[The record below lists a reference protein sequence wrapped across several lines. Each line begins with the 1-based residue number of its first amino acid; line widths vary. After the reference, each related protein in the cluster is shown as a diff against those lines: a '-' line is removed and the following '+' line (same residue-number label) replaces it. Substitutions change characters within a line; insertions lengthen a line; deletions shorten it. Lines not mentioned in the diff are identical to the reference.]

1 MARRPAPKKAPK
13 RAAKK
18 AAPKRSPKKKAAGKS
33 ASKSA
38 PKSPAKSRPRKAAG
52 APQSTAE
59 RIIEIPLADALS
71 ERYLA
76 YAMSTIVSRSL
87 PDVRDGL
94 KPVHRR
100 LLFAMRELKLNPGQ
114 GFKKCARVV
123 GDVIGKYHPH
133 GDASVYEAMVR
144 LAQDFAVRYPLVE
157 GQGNFG
163 SIDGDNAAAMRYTE
177 ARLTA
182 YAQVMMDG
190 LSEDA
195 ADFRPTYDGEE
206 HEPVV
211 MPAAV
216 PNLLANGA
224 VGIAVGMA
232 TNIPPHNVGELCD
245 ALIHMADVRKKN
257 PKKATQKGARPEI
270 LDDTLFKYVPGPDFP
285 TGGVLAEDRAVIA
298 EAYRTGR
305 GSFRVRARWKQ
316 EKHGRGQY
324 DIIITEMPYQVQKAK
339 LIERI
344 AELMETRKLPF
355 LADIRDESTDDVRIV
370 LEPKSRGVEPA
381 MLMEQL
387 YRQTDLEVRFGLNL
401 NVLCADGVPRVQG
414 LREVLQAY
422 LDYRQVVL
430 VRRCKFR
437 VGKINHRL
445 EVLDGYLIAY
455 LNLDEVI
462 KVIRSKDEPKP
473 VLMKRFKLT
482 DTQAEAIL
490 NMRLRSLRK
499 LEEMEIKTEH
509 DGLSKDLK
517 SLNALL
523 RDPKKQWAAIGDQLK
538 DTKKAFGQSTP
549 LGKRRTELGAAPTAV
564 VVPIEALVEKEPIT
578 VVLSNKGWIRAL
590 KGHRDDISDVKFKD
604 GDDWEFALPATTVDK
619 ILFFGS
625 DGRFYTLTGDRLP
638 HGRSLGE
645 PLRLMID
652 LPHDATVVEMKVW
665 DEGGRLLVA
674 SSTGRGFV
682 VPEEHVYGQTKNGKQ
697 VLNLGKGEK
706 ARACHPVEPDD
717 DYVAVVGN
725 NRKVILFPLEELPEM
740 TRGRGVILQRYKDGG
755 LSDAKTFVLEDGL
768 TWMTGQKERTE
779 TDVRAWLGKRAQAG
793 RIAPRGFS
801 KTHTFK

>member
-1 MARRPAPKKAPK
+1 MARRLATKKRPKSSQKGATETESQKKAI
-13 RAAKK
+13 
-18 AAPKRSPKKKAAGKS
+18 GKS
-33 ASKSA
+33 ASKSE

-182 YAQVMMDG
+182 YAQAMMDG

-232 TNIPPHNVGELCD
+232 TNIPPHNVSELCD

-257 PKKATQKGARPEI
+257 PKRPP
-270 LDDTLFKYVPGPDFP
+270 K
-285 TGGVLAEDRAVIA
+285 RAA
-298 EAYRTGR
+298 GR
-305 GSFRVRARWKQ
+305 KSSTTPVQIRSRARLPHRWRA
-316 EKHGRGQY
+316 GRGQGGHRRGL
-324 DIIITEMPYQVQKAK
+324 PYRPRQFPGPRPLEAG
-339 LIERI
+339 
-344 AELMETRKLPF
+344 ETRPRAIRHHHHRNALPG
-355 LADIRDESTDDVRIV
+355 AEGQAHRAHRRIDGDPQAAV
-370 LEPKSRGVEPA
+370 PGRHSRRVHRRRAHRSGPKSRGVEPA

-445 EVLDGYLIAY
+445 EVLDGYLIAH

-462 KVIRSKDEPKP
+462 KIIRSKDEPKP

-499 LEEMEIKTEH
+499 LEEMELKTEH

-590 KGHRDDISDVKFKD
+590 KGYRDDLSDVKFKD

-638 HGRSLGE
+638 QGRSLGE

-665 DEGGRLLVA
+665 DEGGGRLLVA

-706 ARACHPVEPDD
+706 ARVCHPVGPDD